1 MSSID
6 LIHVLLLLT
15 IDHVP
20 VLLGRR
26 WPVVVVVLLLVVA
39 GLWGASFL
47 FIRVAVA
54 EWGPVALI
62 EARVLLAGLALLV
75 VLSLLRLNRPE
86 WRSQGWR
93 FLVLGAVSAGVP
105 FTLIAVAEQQLTSG
119 LAATLNATTPV
130 FALLIGTAYGQE
142 HLTLRR
148 LLGVACGVIGV
159 AILVGLGPL
168 RPSGA
173 MLVAVAASLAAA
185 LCYAIGGVYA
195 KRHFSTVGP
204 ITVATGQQLGA
215 AIMLLPLTPFTFP
228 REMPSV
234 TSMGAVVALAL
245 PCTALGF
252 ALFYRLNARS
262 GPATALTVT
271 LLVPPFGLFWG
282 AILLG
287 EPLTPSMLAGL
298 LVILASV
305 ALITIRPAPRTQAA
319 PAAVAPAQGQ
329 E

>member
-1 MSSID
+1 M
-6 LIHVLLLLT
+6 
-15 IDHVP
+15 
-20 VLLGRR
+20 
-26 WPVVVVVLLLVVA
+26 VVLLVMVA

-62 EARVLLAGLALLV
+62 EARVLLAGLALLL
-75 VLSLLRLNRPE
+75 VLFLLRLGRPE
-86 WRSQGWR
+86 WRTYGWR
-93 FLVLGAVSAGVP
+93 YLVLGAVSAGVP
-105 FTLIAVAEQQLTSG
+105 FTLIAVAEQHLTSG

-130 FALLIGTAYGQE
+130 FALLIGAAYGQE

-168 RPSGA
+168 QPSWA
-173 MLVAVAASLAAA
+173 MVVAVAASLAAA

-195 KRHFSTVGP
+195 KRHFTTVAP

-215 AIMLLPLTPFTFP
+215 ALVLLPLLPFTPP
-228 REMPSV
+228 REIPST
-234 TSMGAVVALAL
+234 TSIGAVVALAL

-252 ALFYRLNARS
+252 ALFYRINARS
-262 GPATALTVT
+262 GPATALAVT

-282 AILLG
+282 AVLLG
-287 EPLTPSMLAGL
+287 EPLTPSMLIGL
-298 LVILASV
+298 AVILASV
-305 ALITIRPAPRTQAA
+305 ALITIRPAPRTQHQAA
-319 PAAVAPAQGQ
+319 PATTAPAQGQ

>member
-1 MSSID
+1 MV
-6 LIHVLLLLT
+6 VL
-15 IDHVP
+15 
-20 VLLGRR
+20 
-26 WPVVVVVLLLVVA
+26 LLLVVA

-62 EARVLLAGLALLV
+62 GARVLLAGLALLL
-75 VLSLLRLNRPE
+75 VLSLLRRGRPD
-86 WRSQGWR
+86 WRAHGWR
-93 FLVLGAVSAGVP
+93 YLMLGAVSAGVP

-130 FALLIGTAYGQE
+130 FALLIGAAYGQE
-142 HLTLRR
+142 QLTLRR
-148 LLGVACGVIGV
+148 LLGVVCGVIGV
-159 AILVGLGPL
+159 AILVGFGPL
-168 RPSGA
+168 RPSWA

-195 KRHFSTVGP
+195 KRHFSMVAP
-204 ITVATGQQLGA
+204 MTVATGQQLGA
-215 AIMLLPLTPFTFP
+215 AVVLLPLTPFTAP
-228 REMPSV
+228 REIPSAP
-234 TSMGAVVALAL
+234 SMGAVVALAL

-282 AILLG
+282 AVLLR

-305 ALITIRPAPRTQAA
+305 ALITIRPAPRAANQAA
-319 PAAVAPAQGQ
+319 PATTAPAQNQ